1 MSKYFSRRGFLRGL
15 VPCIV
20 AITVWCAW
28 AMGYV
33 QGSQNT
39 DQLMPLTKTVELKET
54 I

>member
-33 QGSQNT
+33 QGSKKIDPSMT
-39 DQLMPLTKTVELKET
+39 LYSST
-54 I
+54 